1 MYSKNMHGTPIRQQ
15 TRGLVQAILF
25 AIIWKRKNLGQEWAK
40 LLVAMREIIYKAALE
55 EMNQQEADEIE
66 AIMEQMHI

>member
-1 MYSKNMHGTPIRQQ
+1 
-15 TRGLVQAILF
+15 
-25 AIIWKRKNLGQEWAK
+25 
-40 LLVAMREIIYKAALE
+40 MREIIYEAALE